1 MSTRLRYATISA
13 PKLLHLPTQPCPQ
26 YRRYHSAYQSLRGP
40 DLDVIYERD
49 KVSLQHAASKKDLR
63 AMENKIL
70 DVEDFDPDAW
80 ACVISYP
87 YYRSRDL
94 SQTSS

>member
-1 MSTRLRYATISA
+1 
-13 PKLLHLPTQPCPQ
+13 
-26 YRRYHSAYQSLRGP
+26 
-40 DLDVIYERD
+40 
-49 KVSLQHAASKKDLR
+49 
-63 AMENKIL
+63 MENKIL
-70 DVEDFDPDAW
+70 DVEDFDPDAL